1 MVGGWILVVQ
11 EVHHDD
17 REPANRLVGVPTL
30 GGEPQVLFDACD
42 FVSSPR
48 VDPGGQLLAFLSWD
62 HPDMPWDATT
72 LWVGE
77 LDTSLGPIRLLDA
90 HVVAGGPTPG
100 IDSPRALE
108 SICQPRWD
116 TVGRL
121 WFISDRNDWWNLMR
135 FPSVGRPSGTPVVI
149 AARAAE
155 VGEPAW
161 VFGQSRYDFLSDGR
175 VVFASSTD
183 GIDHLSVV
191 DPTNGQVEPVAASV
205 TQVSSLAATATTAVM
220 VAATFTAE
228 SSVQATLVGRGG
240 ATGGHQLLR
249 PPRDLGLSS
258 AHLSVGQPITFP
270 TGAPGGDR
278 HVAHGLFYPPT
289 NPGYR
294 TLDGERPPLLVMIHG
309 GPTSA
314 ARPELRLA
322 LQYWTSRGFAV
333 VDVNYRGSTGFGRR
347 FRDELRGGWGVL
359 DVQDCVAA
367 ARFLADAGRVDGDR
381 LLIRGGSA
389 GGFTTLA
396 ALTFTDTFAAG
407 ASYYG
412 IADLA
417 LLASDTHKFE
427 SRYLDGL
434 VGPWPEAADVYA
446 ERSPLHH
453 VDQLD
458 RPVIVF
464 QGLEDRVVPPNQA
477 EAIVAALASRSV
489 PHAYVPVPGEGHGF
503 RDAANI
509 RRTLDAEWS
518 FYLQVLG
525 IPHPADLE
533 RVVVTR

>member
-1 MVGGWILVVQ
+1 
-11 EVHHDD
+11 
-17 REPANRLVGVPTL
+17 
-30 GGEPQVLFDACD
+30 
-42 FVSSPR
+42 
-48 VDPGGQLLAFLSWD
+48 
-62 HPDMPWDATT
+62 

-77 LDTSLGPIRLLDA
+77 LDTSLGPMRLLDA
-90 HVVAGGPTPG
+90 HVVAGGPGPSGSAHGTG
-100 IDSPRALE
+100 SPE

-116 TVGRL
+116 PVGRL
-121 WFISDRNDWWNLMR
+121 WYISDRDDWWNLVR

-191 DPTNGQVEPVAASV
+191 DPANGQVEPVSSSV
-205 TQVSSLAATATTAVM
+205 TQVAHVAATATTVVT
-220 VAATFTAE
+220 VAASFTAE
-228 SSVQATLVGRGG
+228 SSVQAALVGRGG
-240 ATGGHQLLR
+240 ASGGSQLLR
-249 PPRDLGLSS
+249 APRDLGLSS

-270 TGAPGGDR
+270 TGAADGER
-278 HVAHGLFYPPT
+278 HVAHGLFYAPT
-289 NPGYR
+289 NPAFR
-294 TLDGERPPLLVMIHG
+294 PLPGERPPLIVMIHG

-314 ARPELRLA
+314 ARAELRLA

-359 DVQDCVAA
+359 DVEDCVAA

-381 LLIRGGSA
+381 VLIRGGSA

-396 ALTFTDTFAAG
+396 ALTFTDAFAAG

-434 VGPWPEAADVYA
+434 VGPWPAAAELYA
-446 ERSPLHH
+446 ARSPLHH
-453 VDQLD
+453 IEQLD

-477 EAIVAALASRSV
+477 EAIVAALAAKGV

-525 IPHPADLE
+525 IAHPDDLE
-533 RVVVTR
+533 RVAVVGQVPS